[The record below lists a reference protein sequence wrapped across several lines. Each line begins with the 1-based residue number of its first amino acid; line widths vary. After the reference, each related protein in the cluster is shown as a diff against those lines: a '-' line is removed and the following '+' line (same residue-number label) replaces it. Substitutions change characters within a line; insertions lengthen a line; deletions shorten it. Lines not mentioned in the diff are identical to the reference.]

1 MPPPTTL
8 KLLFWRM
15 GESQEKRTEST
26 IIVEREFERELMTPA
41 RLKAK
46 IRSEWGLKEWVTIDL
61 VFEDDA
67 GELQRTVHVM
77 FRGAAAQHVG
87 DLHQEAE
94 ERPLAQQEEQ
104 QKDSREW
111 DATD

>member
-1 MPPPTTL
+1 
-8 KLLFWRM
+8 M

-67 GELQRTVHVM
+67 RELQRTVHVM
-77 FRGAAAQHVG
+77 LRGVAAQHVG
-87 DLHQEAE
+87 DLNQEEE

-104 QKDSREW
+104 QKDSCEW
-111 DATD
+111 EAMD

>member
-1 MPPPTTL
+1 MTTTDPTDTTDTNNQLAIPPRPTRPPPTPPPTTL

-77 FRGAAAQHVG
+77 LRGE
-87 DLHQEAE
+87 D
-94 ERPLAQQEEQ
+94 
-104 QKDSREW
+104 QKTRE
-111 DATD
+111 

>member
-1 MPPPTTL
+1 
-8 KLLFWRM
+8 M

-26 IIVEREFERELMTPA
+26 IIVERELITPA

-77 FRGAAAQHVG
+77 LRGE
-87 DLHQEAE
+87 D
-94 ERPLAQQEEQ
+94 
-104 QKDSREW
+104 QKPRE
-111 DATD
+111 